1 MCFLLARYTIFNM
14 LYKDY
19 VRSITGCPFCD
30 VTEGVF
36 VENEHAYLT
45 YAKAP
50 YHEDHLLVIPK
61 RHVLRILELEP
72 YEQTA
77 IDELVREALR
87 ALDIIGEGHYSVLVR
102 DGKADGNNK
111 SVDHLHFHVVPGVRL
126 GDLDHQG
133 NEREVLNDEGMRR
146 VVDRFSKVF
155 RK

>member
-1 MCFLLARYTIFNM
+1 M

-19 VRSITGCPFCD
+19 VHSIRGCPFCGQSQ
-30 VTEGVF
+30 EIF

-61 RHVLRILELEP
+61 RHVVRILELEP

-77 IDELVREALR
+77 IDTLIREALR
-87 ALDIIGEGHYSVLVR
+87 GLDILGEGHYSVLAR
-102 DGKADGNNK
+102 DGKADGENK
-111 SVDHLHFHVVPGVRL
+111 SIDHLHFHIVPEVRL

-133 NEREVLNDEGMRR
+133 REREILTDDGMRR
-146 VVDRFSKVF
+146 VVERFSKVF
-155 RK
+155 KR